1 MHEPAHGDRSKGW
14 AQMRFII
21 VDYVNPTQG
30 TRRKRVLLA
39 IPLAAALFFLLLVG
53 AEAHSRYV
61 RSEPG
66 QGAVIASEP
75 ERVEIW
81 FTQDLFRRQG
91 ENWILV
97 YGPGGDEV
105 QSGEAQIDDDDRR
118 RMWIELQ
125 FPLAAGEY
133 RVEWRNLS
141 AEDGD
146 DEEGEFTFILD
157 PQARV
162 TSTPMLAETETSFPT
177 PTHTAIAPE
186 VAVIPNSKP
195 TSEPTPDASDDE
207 SGCVLGLTPAFALV
221 ALGFGLTRRRR

>member
-1 MHEPAHGDRSKGW
+1 M
-14 AQMRFII
+14 
-21 VDYVNPTQG
+21 
-30 TRRKRVLLA
+30 LLA
-39 IPLAAALFFLLLVG
+39 IPPAAALSLILVVG

-97 YGPGGDEV
+97 FGPDGDEV

-118 RMWIELQ
+118 HMWVKLQ
-125 FPLAAGEY
+125 SPLAPGEY

-146 DEEGEFTFILD
+146 NDEGELAFILD
-157 PQARV
+157 PQAKV
-162 TSTPMLAETETSFPT
+162 TSTPMLVEMETRFPT
-177 PTHTAIAPE
+177 ATAAATATVAAAPTLENTDE
-186 VAVIPNSKP
+186 SV
-195 TSEPTPDASDDE
+195 SDDTG
-207 SGCVLGLTPAFALV
+207 GCSLGLTPAFALV